1 MTGVSFRPAETAD
14 APTLVAIYNH
24 YVTAS
29 SVTFDLDA
37 WTADDMSHKIEAV
50 TALRMPFIVAE
61 RDGDTVGYGYLSTFR
76 DKAAYDK
83 TMENTLYL
91 RDDARGAGIG
101 RSLLEELLRLGAV
114 AGVREVIAVIA
125 NTPDAVPSIRL
136 HEKAGFARVGEMDRV
151 GRKFDEWLGVVM
163 MQKSLVRD

>member
-1 MTGVSFRPAETAD
+1 MTGVSFRPAEAAD
-14 APTLVAIYNH
+14 APTLAAIYNH

-29 SVTFDLDA
+29 NVTFDLDA

-50 TALRMPFIVAE
+50 TALGMPFIVAE

-76 DKAAYDK
+76 DKSAYDK

-136 HEKAGFARVGEMDRV
+136 HEKAGFTRMGELDRV
-151 GRKFDEWLGVVM
+151 GHKFNEWLGVVM
-163 MQKSLVRD
+163 MQKSLAHD